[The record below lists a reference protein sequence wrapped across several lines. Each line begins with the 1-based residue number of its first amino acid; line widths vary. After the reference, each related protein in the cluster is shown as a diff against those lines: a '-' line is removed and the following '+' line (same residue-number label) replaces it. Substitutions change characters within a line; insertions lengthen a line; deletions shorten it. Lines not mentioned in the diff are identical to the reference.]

1 MMKEIALLFEELC
14 QKLSF
19 FIALSLALLSQ
30 AQRNKYIELRSGN
43 PLLRMRS
50 DVPLGPRIIVSVKN
64 REKSSLEQPE
74 EWFCRL
80 DIYQRDNPG
89 KEVKESERTWEKI
102 NNVWVEG
109 VT

>member
-1 MMKEIALLFEELC
+1 MMKEIAILFEELC

-50 DVPLGPRIIVSVKN
+50 DVPLVCGSLCRSRTERRVHLNSLRNGSVGLTST
-64 REKSSLEQPE
+64 REITQ
-74 EWFCRL
+74 
-80 DIYQRDNPG
+80 
-89 KEVKESERTWEKI
+89 ERK
-102 NNVWVEG
+102 
-109 VT
+109 

>member
-1 MMKEIALLFEELC
+1 MMKEIAILFEELC

-30 AQRNKYIELRSGN
+30 AKRNKHIELRSGN

-50 DVPLGPRIIVSVKN
+50 DVSLGPRIIVLVKN

-89 KEVKESERTWEKI
+89 KEVRESEDQQC
-102 NNVWVEG
+102 VG
-109 VT
+109 